1 MPSPPSHIKSIGSR
15 AEVMHGTAHHT
26 SGGLVASQL
35 KYSQSGGIVS
45 KRASERASR
54 EKRLGI
60 YLGASVHNPLIARGI
75 IHTKKQLRRA

>member
-1 MPSPPSHIKSIGSR
+1 MPSPLSHIKSIGSR

-35 KYSQSGGIVS
+35 KYSASGSIVS
-45 KRASERASR
+45 KKASARATR

-60 YLGASVHNPLIARGI
+60 YLGASVHNPLIASGKI
-75 IHTKKQLRRA
+75 STKKTLRP